1 MALRGLLIAVFG
13 LVFASAAHAES
24 LTEATQSGRMTVVRV
39 DGRSGEVVYRRA
51 NAIGRFSA
59 LTHDLRRVSVGD
71 TIKLDSAG
79 AVVILRTAADD
90 MGSPE

>member
-1 MALRGLLIAVFG
+1 MALRGLLIALFG
-13 LVFASAAHAES
+13 LAFVSAAHAES
-24 LTEATQSGRMTVVRV
+24 LTEATQSARMTVVRV
-39 DGRSGEVVYRRA
+39 DGQSGEVVYRRA

-59 LTHDLRRVSVGD
+59 PTHDLRRVSVGD
-71 TIKLDSAG
+71 TIKLDSVG

>member
-1 MALRGLLIAVFG
+1 MVLRGLLIAMFG
-13 LVFASAAHAES
+13 LTFVTAAHAEG
-24 LTEATQSGRMTVVRV
+24 LTEAVQSGRMTVVRV
-39 DGRSGEVVYRRA
+39 DGQTGEVVYRRA

-59 LTHDLRRVSVGD
+59 PTHDLRRMSVGD